1 MTRSAI
7 IVTTR
12 KVGRIERALIAE
24 ADDVNISKHSC
35 VELELIVHSET
46 RPATRDGDARVFVA
60 ERVSAVVASRMRE
73 IISSGSHVDDRF
85 SCALRRELRLT
96 AVPHTRIFA
105 CECPAS
111 RTAGEGD
118 FASRLSACTCPE
130 GDRSTLWIADP
141 ERLKSAVRNALN
153 QLARNVSPNADFGEV
168 TELKAIGGE

>member
-12 KVGRIERALIAE
+12 KVGRLERALIAE
-24 ADDVNISKHSC
+24 ADDTRISKFGC
-35 VELELIVHSET
+35 VELELIVHSEN
-46 RPATRDGDARVFVA
+46 RPATMDGDARVFVA

-73 IISSGSHVDDRF
+73 IISGSRVDDRF

-105 CECPAS
+105 CVCRAS
-111 RTAGEGD
+111 RIDGEGD